1 MTKTQVSELYV
12 SIFNRASEQDGN
24 TYWAG
29 LNKTAAEVADLM
41 LATSDAQTY
50 FGSSLD
56 TNQAFVEHIYLN
68 TLNKTAAD
76 DAEGIAYWVGL
87 LDGGTTRGEMVS
99 TMIDSIATYAPD
111 GVNYDATDTA
121 TVAAYN
127 QFSNRVEVSDYYAD
141 TVATAQADY
150 ATTTSFGAD
159 LVVTDDASTVTTAQ
173 TAADT
178 VAADIAAELL
188 VAAEFTNDTTVTA
201 LSEDV
206 AIGTEV
212 KTVATNEEGVTY
224 TVDNANFAIS
234 AAGVITTAAALDY
247 ETLTAEVITVTATDT
262 DGNTSTQELTLTVN
276 DVAATYA
283 LAADA
288 ATAKDGDTVN
298 FTFTADSEDNGA
310 TTEVSYTISGVDA
323 ADVVGGSLTGTAT
336 VVDGVATVAV
346 TLMANVDNSANV
358 VTASIDGMTLT
369 AATTVT
375 TETAN
380 DAVSIGLT
388 EIAVANDAGE
398 YITKDAGD
406 TGSTSYT
413 IASSDSASIDA
424 RVIIGGDANL
434 NITAQGGDDTIII
447 DGTGNNVVNAG
458 DTDAAGTNANTII
471 LGNGNNVVIVGDG
484 EWNSS
489 TVTAGTGINTVE
501 VSGTNTFALND
512 FTNIQNLIIED
523 GAIVILDEDL
533 LATFDSVV
541 VNGTTATLEI
551 IAAAGT
557 TTVDLTSVLTGSLAS
572 LELADNTAVELTT
585 AQITNIAA
593 FNTNTSGNIVA
604 DEDGT
609 VLVVARGGSATT
621 EVGTVTLEAAMTQ
634 DLAETANLS
643 YTMSLT
649 AQELFDQLYLGD
661 ANVSTPGT
669 DNDGTAADQILYG
682 ATATVTITDTATSAQ
697 AVAFDAAG
705 VTFAAAYA
713 VADTAANL
721 AANVGTGT
729 WLTEDNISSLTIT
742 TAATYTQAD
751 TIFSEAKYTT
761 AIAAALADADLTLTA
776 PSYTI
781 ADTSA
786 NVTANIT
793 DTDITGSD
801 SVTLLD
807 DATVAEATTITS
819 GDITLV
825 GGYNLEDT
833 PSNLNTVSTAVRNGA
848 TDITT
853 ITTDSTAIQAGKII
867 SYNNTGDT
875 VIHNLTDTALALYNT
890 TAANLEVATVVEITG
905 AGVTDR
911 EVTVVQLAKLD
922 PYLAD
927 GYTLEIK
934 DTAANLSSTAG
945 LALIETYNIANVL
958 VTPTDALT
966 IAQYNAIAAV
976 ATAADFG
983 LLNGANAYEITDTA
997 ANIIDATDDVETDA
1011 LGNNS
1016 ADTATNTAN
1025 VAILDGV
1032 TTQVTVSDA
1041 TTVANMA
1048 LIDAEINNA
1057 VTIVYSLEDTAANI
1071 AAATATTINSG
1082 GATPGLVDT
1091 AETVTLT
1098 TAALAADAVTIE
1110 TNSATRVGASDS
1122 AIVYT
1127 IEDTLANVAA
1137 EVGDDALV
1145 NATTITSTDDTVT
1158 AAEAASVATI
1168 NTAIT
1173 GATPSKSALSYAISD
1188 NYTNL
1193 EALTA
1198 ATVETLFNAA
1208 TSVAMVDTAINIE
1221 KLAADAGNAGA
1232 GADADMFALVDTYAI
1247 VEAAGA
1253 VDAATYP
1260 TYYDNATSIT
1270 FNDTNLSIAN
1280 ADTAYALVLTD
1291 LNTDKLAFSDI
1302 ADIAANFTGVSGT
1315 EAAAVALATSVSVT
1329 DATTVAEANTV
1340 AGMVNG
1346 TLLLEANI
1354 TDTVAN
1360 LLTATN
1366 SIVSASIGLET
1377 TGNPTAAEY
1386 QTLIDMLQTA
1396 EIIPTDLSADTLTEL
1411 VTGNIEDTITNIQ
1424 GASVEILST
1433 LGDTADNEISLQA
1446 GSEVSFTIAQAEAAV
1461 IASANPAN
1469 IFKADGSTA
1478 TTYEIVD
1485 TIDNLIN
1492 AMTDSTTLSAELI
1505 NANTIIAT
1513 AGTTVP
1519 TAYMVHLKTL
1529 VEDAAFD
1536 TANSVYSISS
1546 TNTAIVTNNGDATTY
1561 ATAIEVT
1568 DAVAYAAAAT
1578 TYAYNTTA
1586 TTFTAGIDS
1595 ADFTNFI
1602 TITADVAA
1610 YNGTTEEAIVAA
1622 AGMIVD
1628 LEDDTLTAAEA
1639 TAIVTLLGANAT
1651 VTYALSDTPA
1661 ALAAADAAV
1670 LANATTI
1677 TASGTT
1683 TTIAEAAAIT
1693 AGATHVDANGDLD
1706 AVLTYSVTDT
1716 ATNIAANTTVAVA
1729 AAATV
1734 QTALNMATMAEALTI
1749 ETAFA
1754 TVAANTKTIALDVAD
1769 TATNVVANIAA
1780 LVAINDAGADENF
1793 LISGAND
1800 NISLTTT
1807 VTAAQAAFLDTYAG
1821 EIDTA
1826 ADVLNSNAAIT
1837 DGYYLEDTA
1846 ANLLA
1851 ATDAYSE
1858 ADAVVVTDSVN
1869 VSQALQIADLADA
1882 NVDGAG
1888 ITQAQAIAKMTF
1900 NIDDGE
1906 EYIIAAFAEDNA
1918 LLGAAASVSID
1929 GTAITLHENRDSG
1942 DFHLVGSVTEL
1953 NTLSTNMLA
1962 IDTYGYIIKDSLA
1975 NYVDATTLN
1984 SSDNKVDHIIV
1995 DTATNIAAADLSVTG
2010 TAEEVQ
2016 VTDTIDVATL
2026 TNLQALGLSIS
2037 TVAGVTDSATNLA
2050 AGTLGGTLLAVTA
2063 ITVSDA
2069 TVTDVQVD
2077 SILTAQG
2084 VDADSSVITYNLSD
2098 EYANMNT
2105 AAIITNAATVV
2116 VSDAI
2121 LASEAD
2127 TIYALN
2133 TTITMTIEDS
2143 ATNTAGVLITGTN
2156 DSRIDAINAATVVT
2170 CTDADVTVAEANA
2183 LIAVAGFDGVY
2194 TLSDTAAN
2202 LSAADS
2208 SVLANSV
2215 EVQVTDNPT
2224 VAEATI
2230 LTALANIDLDGND
2243 LPNFT
2248 ISDTA
2253 ANLSAASATLLDDVA
2268 AVTIITDDEVTAAQ
2282 ATALQTLIDN
2292 TDVAGLTSADN
2303 FDVVDTLANITAA
2316 ANADAVEASVNLTAT
2331 DDLTLAQAITVIAT
2345 NSDATDII
2353 YDLVDTRG
2361 NLQGATST
2369 QADYAT
2375 DVTVTDDITAAQ
2387 AGIINGVFDGAGT
2400 NAASFAKVTGTM
2412 AELTSAI
2419 VGQAT
2424 TVDVTDAMTVAEL
2437 ATIDGSGFLATAG
2450 TKLVGGYDVEDGVDN
2465 IVNAALNNDF
2475 SSAVVGNATDVALTG
2490 STTMNM
2496 AAASVIMGL
2505 NFSGAYDIADTATE
2519 VAAAAA
2525 ATINGATT
2533 VTVEMEDGVQESF
2546 DATSYTSTV
2555 AFDFTGNEAIVANG
2569 AANVIDTTATNVDVL
2584 TLTAGTAYTLDL
2596 GTGGSSTHAPDAN
2609 GAIESMD
2616 ANQFTV
2622 FTGYRTGDGFTVST
2636 TVTEDSLV
2644 VWSDGTNEF
2653 SVILDSTA
2661 SVVVDDNFLI
2671 SGSAND
2677 TIDLTSG
2684 SIDTIVFT
2692 NGSGTDSI
2700 TGFTTTSDT
2709 LDLTSFNTDLVEA
2722 NTTLGAG
2729 ATVAIADGVVLGFTA
2744 GALGT
2749 ADTGFA
2755 DSATEVLALLADGT
2769 SGGGNSGFTA
2779 GDQFVLI
2786 TSDVAAGDN
2795 ETNVWY
2801 VDNATGTTI
2810 STDEVTLVG
2819 TLTDITDITG
2829 LAATDISATV
2839 A

>member
-609 VLVVARGGSATT
+609 ALVVARGGSATT

-875 VIHNLTDTALALYNT
+875 VIHNITDTALALYNT
-890 TAANLEVATVVEITG
+890 TATNLEVATVVEITG
-905 AGVTDR
+905 GGVTDR
-911 EVTVVQLAKLD
+911 EVTVTQLDKLD
-922 PYLAD
+922 AYLAE

-934 DTAANLSSTAG
+934 DTAANLTSATG
-945 LALIETYNIANVL
+945 LALIEAYNIANVL

-997 ANIIDATDDVETDA
+997 ANIIDATDDQETDV
-1011 LGNNS
+1011 LGNGA
-1016 ADTATNTAN
+1016 ADTAVTTAN
-1025 VAILDGV
+1025 IAILNGV
-1032 TTQVTVSDA
+1032 TTAVTVSD
-1041 TTVANMA
+1041 TVTVADITT
-1048 LIDAEINNA
+1048 IDGTMTLT
-1057 VTIVYSLEDTAANI
+1057 VGTDLLYSLEDTAALI
-1071 AAATATTINSG
+1071 EDEITGGDTYTTVAT
-1082 GATPGLVDT
+1082 D
-1091 AETVTLT
+1091 VTLT
-1098 TAALAADAVTIE
+1098 TAATANDGVVIDGIGTIDF
-1110 TNSATRVGASDS
+1110 A
-1122 AIVYT
+1122 
-1127 IEDTLANVAA
+1127 IEDTLALIAA
-1137 EVGDDALV
+1137 EVGDAALV
-1145 NATTITSTDDTVT
+1145 NATSITSTDDTVT
-1158 AAEAASVATI
+1158 VALAWDVSTI

-1173 GATPSKSALSYAISD
+1173 GATPAKSALTYAISD
-1188 NYTNL
+1188 AVGSFPTAS
-1193 EALTA
+1193 EAGGVTDADEVAL
-1198 ATVETLFNAA
+1198 LSGA
-1208 TSVAMVDTAINIE
+1208 TSVHMT
-1221 KLAADAGNAGA
+1221 GT
-1232 GADADMFALVDTYAI
+1232 GADIKTYATDDTTGADLTALYAHVDTYDI
-1247 VEAAGA
+1247 VVANTGSEADH
-1253 VDAATYP
+1253 DADT
-1260 TYYDNATSIT
+1260 TYYDGATTISIT
-1270 FNDTNLSIAN
+1270 GTLTVAN
-1280 ADTAYALVLTD
+1280 AETAYATID
-1291 LNTDKLAFSDI
+1291 
-1302 ADIAANFTGVSGT
+1302 
-1315 EAAAVALATSVSVT
+1315 T
-1329 DATTVAEANTV
+1329 DARKAKVEFVDITDSTAQLLAASSDAAETILVGKTTTVTVNDAPTVAEATSINGV
-1340 AGMVNG
+1340 VNG
-1346 TLLLEANI
+1346 TLVIDAQI

-1360 LLTATN
+1360 LLTASN
-1366 SIVSASIGLET
+1366 DIVSVATGMTT
-1377 TGNPTAAEY
+1377 TGNPTVAQY
-1386 QTLIDMLQTA
+1386 QTLIDMMQTA
-1396 EIIPTDLSADTLTEL
+1396 EIIPADLTSDDLTEL
-1411 VTGNIEDTITNIQ
+1411 ITGNISDTIANVQ
-1424 GASVEILST
+1424 NASVEMLT
-1433 LGDTADNEISLQA
+1433 TMGDTADNEISLQA

-1492 AMTDSTTLSAELI
+1492 AMTNSTTLSDELTH
-1505 NANTIIAT
+1505 ANTIIAT

-1536 TANSVYSISS
+1536 TENSVYSISS
-1546 TNTAIVTNNGDATTY
+1546 TNAAIVTNNGDATTY

-1568 DAVAYAAAAT
+1568 DAVSYTDAAT

-1602 TITADVAA
+1602 TITSDVAA

-1628 LEDDTLTAAEA
+1628 LEDDSLTAAEA
-1639 TAIVTLLGANAT
+1639 ASIVTLLGANAT

-1661 ALAAADAAV
+1661 ALAAADASV
-1670 LANATTI
+1670 LANATAI

-1706 AVLTYSVTDT
+1706 ATLTYSVTDT
-1716 ATNIAANTTVAVA
+1716 ATNIAANTAVAVA

-1754 TVAANTKTIALDVAD
+1754 TVAANTKTIALDIAD

-1780 LVAINDAGADENF
+1780 LVAINDAVADENF
-1793 LISGAND
+1793 LITGAND

-1807 VTAAQAAFLDTYAG
+1807 VTAAQAAFLDATYTG

-1826 ADVLNSNAAIT
+1826 ADVLNSNTAIT

-1851 ATDAYSE
+1851 ATAAYSE
-1858 ADAVVVTDSVN
+1858 ADAVVVTDAVN

-1882 NVDGAG
+1882 NCDAA

-2016 VTDTIDVATL
+2016 VTDTVDVTTL
-2026 TNLQALGLSIS
+2026 ANLQALGLSIS
-2037 TVAGVTDSATNLA
+2037 TVAGVSDTTTNLKA
-2050 AGTLGGTLLAVTA
+2050 ATLGGALQDVTT
-2063 ITVSDA
+2063 I
-2069 TVTDVQVD
+2069 TVTDAT
-2077 SILTAQG
+2077 IT
-2084 VDADSSVITYNLSD
+2084 DADVDLIVVAGADADGANLVYNLSD
-2098 EYANMNT
+2098 AYDNMNT

-2475 SSAVVGNATDVALTG
+2475 SAAVVGNATDVALTG

-2519 VAAAAA
+2519 VVAAAA

-2555 AFDFTGNEAIVANG
+2555 AISASGNAAITDG
-2569 AANVIDTTATNVDVL
+2569 TTITLSSDVDVL
-2584 TLTAGTAYTLDL
+2584 TLTSGTIYDVSLVGGLTIAHDQYASDAFNAAL
-2596 GTGGSSTHAPDAN
+2596 GDGDFSVYS
-2609 GAIESMD
+2609 
-2616 ANQFTV
+2616 
-2622 FTGYRTGDGFTVST
+2622 GYRTGDGFVVSNA
-2636 TVTEDSLV
+2636 VVEDSIL
-2644 VWSDGTNEF
+2644 VWSDDGTTENA
-2653 SVILDSTA
+2653 VVLDATA
-2661 SVVVDDNFLI
+2661 TLTIDNFLI
-2671 SGSAND
+2671 SGAAND
-2677 TIDLTSG
+2677 TIDLATLTAV
-2684 SIDTIVFT
+2684 DTIIFAANSSA
-2692 NGSGTDSI
+2692 NGA
-2700 TGFTTTSDT
+2700 DT
-2709 LDLTSFNTDLVEA
+2709 
-2722 NTTLGAG
+2722 
-2729 ATVAIADGVVLGFTA
+2729 I
-2744 GALGT
+2744 
-2749 ADTGFA
+2749 TGFA
-2755 DSATEVLALLADGT
+2755 DGVDTLD
-2769 SGGGNSGFTA
+2769 FTA
-2779 GDQFVLI
+2779 V
-2786 TSDVAAGDN
+2786 TS
-2795 ETNVWY
+2795 
-2801 VDNATGTTI
+2801 TGT
-2810 STDEVTLVG
+2810 
-2819 TLTDITDITG
+2819 
-2829 LAATDISATV
+2829 LAATDITNDSGIVLGATTVDGTNTTIYVIDTDATELGTATAAAITDFTSMSVV
-2839 A
+2839 ATFLNSDDGIVTSNVADEVHYFVINDGDVSGDAYIYEFVDGAGNTTIEADELTLVGTIDSDSVVAADDFTV